1 MTALTKSKLDQT
13 ETRRQIPW
21 LKVRIL
27 KKAGR
32 LVIAVFPSR
41 AGGAHLPDPD
51 HLDGE
56 NLL

>member
-1 MTALTKSKLDQT
+1 MTALTNSKLSQT
-13 ETRRQIPW
+13 DTRRQIPW
-21 LKVRIL
+21 LKVRTF
-27 KKAGR
+27 KKRGPAGY
-32 LVIAVFPSR
+32 AVFPGR